1 MNSKITKLFIVLC
14 ILLLIFQSCSTEN
27 PVESNRVIIGLSA
40 DVQTFSPLFALS
52 LDEGS
57 ISELLFLSLIQP
69 EWNQQESNL
78 ELKPMFAKSWEWN
91 ADSNSITFNLRDD
104 VFWSDSVKC
113 TAEDVVFS
121 FDVYSDP
128 DVQSRLFGNFEDFYV
143 DKNQHI
149 DLKKTFEI
157 LSPYKLKMSFL
168 PKSNPNLFYI
178 GVPIIPKH
186 IYEKINRKDFSTAP
200 QNLKPVT
207 NGPFYLSS
215 WEKNQAIILKTN
227 KNSFLVK
234 PGSISELIFKVVPD
248 YNARLTQLKKGEI
261 DLMELIQ
268 PGDAA
273 GLKSN
278 EKIKIAPVKGREY
291 DYIGWNN
298 IDPEAFNKNK
308 KIVSNKFFGN
318 ANVRKA
324 LTYAINRK
332 EILDEYL
339 NDYGEL
345 AVTPVT
351 PIFKNVIDTS
361 LNPYPYNVN
370 KAKQLLK
377 EEGWIDSDNDG
388 VIDKNGIKFSFTLNI
403 PSGNPRREFASTIV
417 KNNLKEVGIDVNV
430 SQLEPNVFFEN
441 LFGKKFNSWMA
452 SWVVPIPIE
461 LKPFWYSDLEKTP
474 FNLSG
479 YQNKKA
485 DNIVDEMEQKI
496 PPEKLKELYFEFQKI
511 IHEDEPATFL
521 YWMDDII
528 GYNSR
533 IKNIDINPLGVVQ
546 KCWNWSIS
554 E

>member
-1 MNSKITKLFIVLC
+1 LNSKITKSVYFLFF
-14 ILLLIFQSCSTEN
+14 ILLTLQSCKTEN
-27 PVESNRVIIGLSA
+27 PVKSNRIIVGLSA

-69 EWNQQESNL
+69 DWNQQESNL
-78 ELKPMFAKSWEWN
+78 ELKPMFAKSWEWSP
-91 ADSNSITFNLRDD
+91 DSNSITFNLHDD

-121 FDVYSDP
+121 FDAYSDP
-128 DVQSRLFGNFEDFYV
+128 DVQSRLLGTFEDFYV
-143 DKNQHI
+143 EKNQHL
-149 DLKKTFEI
+149 DLSKTFEI
-157 LSPYKLKMSFL
+157 LSPYKLKINFL
-168 PKSNPNLFYI
+168 PNSNPNLFNI

-186 IYEKINRKDFSTAP
+186 IFEKIKRKDFSTAP
-200 QNLKPVT
+200 QNLKPIS

-227 KNSFLVK
+227 KTSFLA
-234 PGSISELIFKVVPD
+234 GNGNISELVFKIIPD

-268 PGDAA
+268 PGDVA

-278 EKIKIAPVKGREY
+278 EKIKIASVKGREY
-291 DYIGWNN
+291 DYIGWEN
-298 IDPEAFNKNK
+298 IAPEVFNKSK
-308 KIVSNKFFGN
+308 KIVPNKFFGN

-324 LTYAINRK
+324 MTYAINRK

-351 PIFKNVIDTS
+351 PIFKNVIDTN
-361 LNPYPYNVN
+361 LNPYPYDVN

-377 EEGWIDSDNDG
+377 DEGWTDSNNDG
-388 VIDKNGIKFSFTLNI
+388 ILDKNGVKFSFTLNI
-403 PSGNPRREFASTIV
+403 PSGNPRREFASTVV
-417 KNNLKEVGIDVNV
+417 KNNLREVGIDVNIA
-430 SQLEPNVFFEN
+430 QMEMGVFLDN
-441 LFGKKFNSWMA
+441 IFGKKVDAWMA

-461 LKPFWYSDLEKTP
+461 LKPYWYSDVNETP
-474 FNLSG
+474 ANPGG
-479 YQNKKA
+479 YQNKEIDK
-485 DNIVDEMEQKI
+485 ILIEMEKKI
-496 PPEKLKELYFEFQKI
+496 PREKLKKLYFKFQKI
-511 IHEDEPATFL
+511 IYENEPATFL
-521 YWMDDII
+521 YWMDDIV
-528 GYNSR
+528 GYNRR
-533 IKNIDINPLGVVQ
+533 IKNIDINPLGVIQ
-546 KCWNWSIS
+546 KCWNWTIS